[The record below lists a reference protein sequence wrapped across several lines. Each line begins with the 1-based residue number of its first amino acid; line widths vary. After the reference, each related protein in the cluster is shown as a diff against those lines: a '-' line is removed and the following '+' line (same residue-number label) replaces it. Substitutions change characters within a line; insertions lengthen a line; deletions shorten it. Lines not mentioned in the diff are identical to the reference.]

1 MARSAPDWV
10 ITLFYSM
17 TMLMAAVAVVTGAG
31 TLYTKTQ
38 CTEFNTDASSEGLL
52 AFEVFGYAAIILGG
66 LMIIATTAALVFRFG
81 YMRPMNS
88 NSLGMKPMTKPA
100 DIPKLTDIA
109 ENGIFSG
116 ESLSASDAAVLPART
131 YYQAM

>member
-1 MARSAPDWV
+1 MARSAPDWL

-17 TMLMAAVAVVTGAG
+17 TMLMAAVAVVTGTG

-38 CTEFNTDASSEGLL
+38 CTQFSTDVSNEGLL

-66 LMIIATTAALVFRFG
+66 LMLIATTAALVFRFG
-81 YMRPMNS
+81 YMRPTNR
-88 NSLGMKPMTKPA
+88 NNLNRKPMTKPA
-100 DIPKLTDIA
+100 DIPSLTAIA
-109 ENGIFSG
+109 EDGIFSG
-116 ESLSASDAAVLPART
+116 KSLSASDAAVLPAKT